1 VKNLLAHIR
10 RKKNIKQNDMA
21 MAVNVSPSYLCKI
34 ETGAQQPTGKFK
46 KACSRYLGMPENA
59 LFPDNIDPVKINTIN
74 RTFKNKLWSARKEK
88 GIMQYELAK
97 LLDCSPS
104 YLSKVEKGL
113 QEPTVK
119 FKKKCAMILKIKE
132 AELFS

>member
-1 VKNLLAHIR
+1 VKNLLAYIR

-21 MAVNVSPSYLCKI
+21 RAMDVSPSYLCKI
-34 ETGAQQPTGKFK
+34 ETGVQKPANGFK
-46 KACSRYLGMPENA
+46 KACARYLCMPENA
-59 LFPDNIDPVKINTIN
+59 LFPENIDPNKINTIN
-74 RTFKNKLWSARKEK
+74 RSFKNKIWSARKEK
-88 GIMQYELAK
+88 GLMQYELAK

-104 YLSKVEKGL
+104 YLSKVEKGF
-113 QEPTVK
+113 QEPTGK